1 MACGKGLLESIL
13 MDIYISEIG
22 YRWFIRQ
29 FVTNVWTTATF
40 THHPKDQGPYLL
52 TWINF
57 NLSMDM

>member
-1 MACGKGLLESIL
+1 

-40 THHPKDQGPYLL
+40 THHPKNQGPYLL

-57 NLSMDM
+57 ILSMEM